1 MSHQN
6 FESVTEG
13 STSKEESDTPKLVAQ
28 SQPALNPPPN
38 GGLEAWVQVV
48 GAFMLF
54 FNSWYV
60 VSPHG
65 HRDNY

>member
-6 FESVTEG
+6 FKSVTEG
-13 STSKEESDTPKLVAQ
+13 STSKEESDTPPLVAQ
-28 SQPALNPPPN
+28 GQPALNPPPN
-38 GGLEAWVQVV
+38 GGLKAWVQVV

-60 VSPHG
+60 VPPHR